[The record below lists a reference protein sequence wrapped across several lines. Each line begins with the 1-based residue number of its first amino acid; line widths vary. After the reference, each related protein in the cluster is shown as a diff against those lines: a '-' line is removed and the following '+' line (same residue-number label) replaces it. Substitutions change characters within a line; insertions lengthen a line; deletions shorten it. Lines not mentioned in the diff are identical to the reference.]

1 MSTYTRIKTLPLSI
15 FNNAEYLTF
24 MNHVIDLV
32 KTDETDEGGGSPGEL
47 SVATAVPELGLSEE
61 FIAAYEADLLALAD
75 AVDESRAAVETSEMS
90 THEKNRDSLATYIT
104 TRVSRAGSL
113 PLEAER
119 DAGKALYRVVKPYI
133 GIARLPVAQE
143 TAKIRGLLM
152 DLRKEENAPYVA
164 ILGLE
169 AYLAELESENEAYDA
184 LSQQRVNSR
193 AASKKESGTAIRE
206 RIDAQYDELTLLAQ
220 SFAIAQPS
228 DKGNAFIPALNQL
241 IAETTAAYNQRMAQ
255 GKKGEETKP
264 EPEPDGDGSSGTP
277 EGI

>member
-1 MSTYTRIKTLPLSI
+1 
-15 FNNAEYLTF
+15 

-119 DAGKALYRVVKPYI
+119 DAGKALYRVMKPYI

-164 ILGLE
+164 TLGLE

-193 AASKKESGTAIRE
+193 AASQKESGAAIRE
-206 RIDAQYDELTLLAQ
+206 RIDERYAELTLLAQ
-220 SFAIAQPS
+220 SFAIAKPS
-228 DKGNAFIPALNQL
+228 DKGNTFIPALNQL
-241 IAETTAAYNQRMAQ
+241 IAETTAAYNLRMAQ
-255 GKKGEETKP
+255 GKKKNETKP
-264 EPEPDGDGSSGTP
+264 EPDGDSGSGTP

>member
-1 MSTYTRIKTLPLSI
+1 
-15 FNNAEYLTF
+15 

-104 TRVSRAGSL
+104 TRISRAGSL

-164 ILGLE
+164 TLGLE

-264 EPEPDGDGSSGTP
+264 EPEPDGDSGSGTP